1 MDAETLAR
9 KCVEVMMAEDSA
21 SRALGMQVIATGECR
36 AEVSMTV
43 REDMVNGHSMCHG
56 GMIFTLADTAFAFAC
71 NSQNQAAVA
80 ASCTIDY
87 LRPAQLGDV
96 LTAVAEAVHQGG
108 RSGLYDVIISNQEQ
122 AIVAH
127 FRGRSAR
134 ISRPVIEEESA

>member
-9 KCVEVMMAEDSA
+9 RCVEAMWEEDRA
-21 SRALGMQVIATGECR
+21 SQALGMQVIATGECR